1 MEYLPALGL
10 IFVAIFAIPLSIID
24 FKEHRLP
31 NQFTYPAIVV
41 SAACLALAGVWTMD
55 LDRFLVAA
63 AIGGI
68 TFGLGY
74 LLAGANGIGMG
85 DIKLLTAINL
95 AIAWF
100 SPFAVLVI
108 LAIGFTTAAL
118 VSVALMI
125 AGRANLKSTIALG
138 PFLLFAFILVS
149 LDLGIA
155 MFTAAGGS

>member
-1 MEYLPALGL
+1 
-10 IFVAIFAIPLSIID
+10 
-24 FKEHRLP
+24 
-31 NQFTYPAIVV
+31 
-41 SAACLALAGVWTMD
+41 MD

-95 AIAWF
+95 GIAWF

-118 VSVALMI
+118 VSIALMI
-125 AGRANLKSTIALG
+125 AGKANLKSAIALG
-138 PFLLFAFILVS
+138 PFLLFGFVLVS
-149 LDLGIA
+149 LDLGLD
-155 MFTAAGGS
+155 MFTAVGGS

>member
-10 IFVAIFAIPLSIID
+10 VFVAILAIPLSIID

-31 NQFTYPAIVV
+31 NHFTYPAIGL
-41 SAACLALAGVWTMD
+41 SAVCLALAGVWTMD
-55 LDRFLVAA
+55 LGRFLIAA
-63 AIGGI
+63 VIGGI
-68 TFGLGY
+68 TFGLGN

-138 PFLLFAFILVS
+138 PFLLFAFTLVS